1 MPDIKTRD
9 IAKGTI
15 KTIDKSAVAAERMK
29 SAFIQ
34 TKEKAEH
41 SVDVP
46 ESSAEEYASNRL
58 ESGIDRVS
66 HEAVHQF
73 DKQGRKGVQATK
85 QNIVKAKDGIQKFK
99 EKRAAQSLQKQAQ
112 AAAPRKGVSQ
122 SIKAVEQPKKAV
134 KESARSAGKKTIT
147 KMKYLV
153 KKADGTLS
161 LTEQGQNIAEQ
172 VYEKH
177 LFFTNRLIEMGV
189 SPDIAA
195 QDACKLEHVISE
207 ESFLKLKAMTEE

>member
-9 IAKGTI
+9 TLKGTI

-66 HEAVHQF
+66 HEAIHQF

-99 EKRAAQSLQKQAQ
+99 EKT
-112 AAAPRKGVSQ
+112 GG
-122 SIKAVEQPKKAV
+122 AVASKTGAGGSSTKKR
-134 KESARSAGKKTIT
+134 RSE
-147 KMKYLV
+147 YQ
-153 KKADGTLS
+153 DGGT
-161 LTEQGQNIAEQ
+161 AEEGSKR
-172 VYEKH
+172 VCPFRREK
-177 LFFTNRLIEMGV
+177 
-189 SPDIAA
+189 D
-195 QDACKLEHVISE
+195 D
-207 ESFLKLKAMTEE
+207 